1 MKSRARAKARILLP
15 SAMMSRSWKT
25 IEQAMEMKLK
35 IFIGEAE

>member
-1 MKSRARAKARILLP
+1 MVAIVALP
-15 SAMMSRSWKT
+15 WPFGARSWKT